1 MDVIFQAFR
10 FLIAFLSASLAQWQL
25 FSHFNFRLKKIL
37 FLQLLFWFQENVL
50 LNKHTTEIQ
59 VFYT

>member
-37 FLQLLFWFQENVL
+37 FLQLLFWFQEKVL
-50 LNKHTTEIQ
+50 LNKHITEIQ

>member
-1 MDVIFQAFR
+1 MDAIFQAFR

>member
-50 LNKHTTEIQ
+50 LNKHITEIQ